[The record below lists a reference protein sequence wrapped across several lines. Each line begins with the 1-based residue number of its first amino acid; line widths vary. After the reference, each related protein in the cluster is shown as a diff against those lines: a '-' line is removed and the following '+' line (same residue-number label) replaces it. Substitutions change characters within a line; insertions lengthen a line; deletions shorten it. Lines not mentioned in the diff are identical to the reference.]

1 LSAPITEVIKS
12 KALGLISTYILLPNY
27 LEDAAQRFKS
37 IIDSGI
43 EVIIKTKLKLIV
55 TLLLR
60 INSILALL
68 SRNR

>member
-1 LSAPITEVIKS
+1 VIKS